1 MSVNKCKI
9 WIDVYI
15 ILKIEKVLDLSF
27 KVNWFEFDMKRE
39 NDIFKVVNLLKSNKN
54 EFIIDI
60 LNFVLKKK
68 INKRNIIICNVDK
81 YVYDVV

>member
-1 MSVNKCKI
+1 MSINKCKI

-15 ILKIEKVLDLSF
+15 ILKIKKVLDLSF

-54 EFIIDI
+54 EFVIDI
-60 LNFVLKKK
+60 LNFVLKK
-68 INKRNIIICNVDK
+68 N
-81 YVYDVV
+81 

>member
-1 MSVNKCKI
+1 MSLNKCKI

-15 ILKIEKVLDLSF
+15 VFKLENVLDLSF

-39 NDIFKVVNLLKSNKN
+39 NDIIKVVNLLKSNKN

-60 LNFVLKKK
+60 LNFVFKKK
-68 INKRNIIICNVDK
+68 
-81 YVYDVV
+81 

>member
-1 MSVNKCKI
+1 MSLNKCKI

-60 LNFVLKKK
+60 LNFVLKK
-68 INKRNIIICNVDK
+68 INKRNKIICNVDK

>member
-1 MSVNKCKI
+1 
-9 WIDVYI
+9 
-15 ILKIEKVLDLSF
+15 
-27 KVNWFEFDMKRE
+27 MKRE

-60 LNFVLKKK
+60 LNFVLKK
-68 INKRNIIICNVDK
+68 INKRNKIICNVDK

>member
-1 MSVNKCKI
+1 MSINKCKI

-15 ILKIEKVLDLSF
+15 ILKIKKVLDLSF

-54 EFIIDI
+54 EFVVDI
-60 LNFVLKKK
+60 LNFVLKK
-68 INKRNIIICNVDK
+68 NE
-81 YVYDVV
+81 

>member
-1 MSVNKCKI
+1 MSLNKCKI

-54 EFIIDI
+54 EFVIDI
-60 LNFVLKKK
+60 LNFVLKK
-68 INKRNIIICNVDK
+68 NK
-81 YVYDVV
+81 

>member
-1 MSVNKCKI
+1 MSINKCKI

-15 ILKIEKVLDLSF
+15 ILKIKKVLDLSF

-54 EFIIDI
+54 EFVIDI
-60 LNFVLKKK
+60 LNFVLKK
-68 INKRNIIICNVDK
+68 NE
-81 YVYDVV
+81 